1 MLTLTIGL
9 IGTTVASQS
18 AGTGWGLL
26 APWASV
32 RSAYQGTLVSWC
44 DEQRESRLGTS
55 SFRIVRQKLGPDNL
69 IILVRAQC
77 GSMSIIDRWIQGG
90 VLDCTLLDLVIRL
103 DCNSF
108 ILSVTGLA
116 QVEQIP
122 IS

>member
-1 MLTLTIGL
+1 MLTFTIGL

-26 APWASV
+26 AAWGHCPKCLPQSTV
-32 RSAYQGTLVSWC
+32 VSWC
-44 DEQRESRLGTS
+44 DEQRESRLGAS

-90 VLDCTLLDLVIRL
+90 VLDCTLLDLVILLVR
-103 DCNSF
+103 NWFGS
-108 ILSVTGLA
+108 S
-116 QVEQIP
+116 
-122 IS
+122 